1 MLTPAGLQAW
11 RLDLKKPKRR
21 RPASRRKQIRMP
33 VVPVGPG
40 VSTGETEAGAMLAG
54 LLRARLALMPPQVA
68 ADYRAL
74 AGRDHPTVA
83 EKARLSVLED
93 TYAPSRQQ
101 LELAIAAVHAERA
114 APSPGSRAAGSRP
127 GAGSSRA

>member
-1 MLTPAGLQAW
+1 M
-11 RLDLKKPKRR
+11 KKPKRR
-21 RPASRRKQIRMP
+21 RPAPRRKQIGEP
-33 VVPVGPG
+33 TVPAATG
-40 VSTGETEAGAMLAG
+40 VSAGETEAGTMLAG

-74 AGRDHPTVA
+74 AGRDDPTVA

-101 LELAIAAVHAERA
+101 LEVAITAVQAGRA
-114 APSPGSRAAGSRP
+114 VRSPSRP
-127 GAGSSRA
+127 PAGARPRA

>member
-1 MLTPAGLQAW
+1 MPAGLQTW

-21 RPASRRKQIRMP
+21 RPAPRRKQIG
-33 VVPVGPG
+33 VPTVPAAAG
-40 VSTGETEAGAMLAG
+40 VSAGETEAGTMLAG

-101 LELAIAAVHAERA
+101 LKVAIAAVQAERA
-114 APSPGSRAAGSRP
+114 APSPSRPPAGARSRA
-127 GAGSSRA
+127 